1 MAGGKRNGKKTAEN
15 IVRDLEQS
23 GRGEGK
29 GDMEKDNSGKEAI

>member
-1 MAGGKRNGKKTAEN
+1 MAGEKRNGKKTAEK
-15 IVRDLEQS
+15 IVRGLEQG